1 MKMKFLREIFNNL
14 NKLSRE
20 NKLLAPWKPVISAAD
35 EIFFGTDK
43 VTILPHI
50 LDSMDIK
57 LYMSLVI
64 FALVPVVSGA
74 VYLWGLRVLAVI
86 AVSYIFGG
94 LVETVFAIARKK
106 EIHEGFLVT
115 GLLFPLILPPNV
127 PLWMVALGVV
137 FGVVFGKEVFGGTGR
152 NIFNPA
158 IVGRIFR
165 SVAFPS
171 AMTTFWSTPF
181 NQGLGGFLKFSAD
194 AVSQATPLT
203 AFRNEH
209 LSAGFWN
216 LLLGGSSGCIGETFR
231 LWIIVGGIFLIFA
244 KISNWRL
251 PLSALLSVAVC
262 AGIGNFFAPDKFAP
276 VLFQIFSGGLLL
288 GAFFMLTDPV
298 TSPFTKAGKWICGV
312 LFGFL
317 VVLIRGLSGYVEG
330 VMFSLLLINVFS
342 PLIDR
347 LVLGVKYP
355 KIKK

>member
-1 MKMKFLREIFNNL
+1 MKFLRQRLDNL
-14 NKLSRE
+14 RNLSQK
-20 NKLLAPWKPVISAAD
+20 NKLLAFLKPVINAAD
-35 EIFFGTDK
+35 EIYFGTDK
-43 VTILPHI
+43 VTTLPHI

-57 LYMSLVI
+57 RYMSLVI
-64 FALVPVVSGA
+64 VALIPVALGA

-94 LVETVFAIARKK
+94 MLEVIFAASRKK

-115 GLLFPLILPPNV
+115 GLLFPLILPPTI
-127 PLWMVALGVV
+127 PLWMAAVGVI
-137 FGVVFGKEVFGGTGR
+137 FGTMFGKEIFGGTGR

-158 IVGRIFR
+158 IVGRIFL

-171 AMTTFWSTPF
+171 AMTTSWLIPF
-181 NQGLGGFLKFSAD
+181 NQGAGGFLKFSAD
-194 AVSQATPLT
+194 ALTQATPLT

-209 LSAGFWN
+209 LIADFGN
-216 LLLGGSSGCIGETFR
+216 LLLGGSPGCIGETFR
-231 LWIIVGGIFLIFA
+231 LGIIIGGIFLILA

-251 PLSALLSVAVC
+251 PLSALLSVVIC

-276 VLFQIFSGGLLL
+276 ALFQIFSGGLLL

-298 TSPFTKAGKWICGV
+298 TGPFTRAGKWICGV

-347 LVLGVKYP
+347 LVLGIKYP